1 MAWLFAALLP
11 SWFEL
16 YRGSSSGLPTI
27 QYGFL
32 IPIIVGVVLFRQ
44 WRTFRRAIDAIPQD
58 WIVGVQVYRVVG
70 FIFLMLCARG
80 SLPGLFAWPAGAGDT
95 LVGLLAPVVGI
106 AYAHRSPHAATWV
119 RAWNLLGIADL
130 IVAVATGFLTSP
142 SRFQMF
148 AFGAPNELIAA
159 FPLVMIPVF
168 LVPLSILLHLASLEK
183 LRRTEAKRQNPDP
196 LFARG

>member
-1 MAWLFAALLP
+1 
-11 SWFEL
+11 
-16 YRGSSSGLPTI
+16 
-27 QYGFL
+27 
-32 IPIIVGVVLFRQ
+32 
-44 WRTFRRAIDAIPQD
+44 
-58 WIVGVQVYRVVG
+58 
-70 FIFLMLCARG
+70 MLAD
-80 SLPGLFAWPAGAGDT
+80 SA
-95 LVGLLAPVVGI
+95 
-106 AYAHRSPHAATWV
+106 

-148 AFGAPNELIAA
+148 ALGAPNELIAA

-183 LRRTEAKRQNPDP
+183 LRRTEAKHQNPDP